1 MSSLTIEE
9 KLTSYIVQE
18 ILAEED
24 GFVLSPDEP
33 LLKGLLDSFGL
44 MSLVTFL
51 EEQFDIHVDVGEVT
65 TEHFATV
72 RSLSAFVESN
82 TNRSTSV

>member
-1 MSSLTIEE
+1 MSSSSIEE
-9 KLTSYIVQE
+9 QLTRHIVQE

-24 GFVLSPDEP
+24 GFSLGPDEP
-33 LLKGLLDSFGL
+33 LLTGILDSFGL

-51 EEQFDIHVDVGEVT
+51 EEQFDLDIDVAEVT

-72 RSLSAFVESN
+72 RSLSAFVESSL
-82 TNRSTSV
+82 NRAASV

>member
-51 EEQFDIHVDVGEVT
+51 EEQFDIHVDVSEVT

-82 TNRSTSV
+82 PNRSTSV